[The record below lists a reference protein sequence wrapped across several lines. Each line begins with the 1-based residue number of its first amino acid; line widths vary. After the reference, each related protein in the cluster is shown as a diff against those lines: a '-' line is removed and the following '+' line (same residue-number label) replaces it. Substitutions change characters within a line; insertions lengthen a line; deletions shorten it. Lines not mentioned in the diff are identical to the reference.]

1 MIRSEMGAWS
11 AREVGEGRVKS
22 IGHPRNW
29 VSERPD
35 PKAYVAA
42 CVGWRGEGI
51 LVLKVNKKRVNRF
64 KK

>member
-1 MIRSEMGAWS
+1 MIRSEMGVWLV
-11 AREVGEGRVKS
+11 REVGEGRVKS
-22 IGHPRNW
+22 IGYSRNW
-29 VSERPD
+29 VLERLD
-35 PKAYVAA
+35 FKVYVVV